1 MVNWGATQIKLEQ
14 YPDALKNTNAA
25 LAIFREIGDRAA
37 EAEALKNL
45 AELHQKLGEAE
56 VARGYCEQALALA
69 TGLGIPLVEECQQ
82 LKALL
87 EEPEE

>member
-1 MVNWGATQIKLEQ
+1 VGNVSVIS
-14 YPDALKNTNAA
+14 D
-25 LAIFREIGDRAA
+25 

-69 TGLGIPLVEECQQ
+69 TELGIPLGEEC
-82 LKALL
+82 
-87 EEPEE
+87 